1 MYVLV
6 ETANA
11 TSNTFASLVELKE
24 WMIQKDPTLFVAPQ
38 INEIKVKETV
48 LEQLDTLIATLKNKI
63 MGDHVQEQQTT
74 ENTIVESTEVVEED
88 EKEPIVQEHMEGDS
102 SLSRYKDIYNPSK
115 LFNKPMSIPSKYAI
129 AKDVDKWSTQIDTQ
143 FQPVC
148 KNGFSA
154 HEYSIRTFLTT
165 LEPHVSKNK
174 LSEDKGALT
183 GYELG
188 KWFIKTYCTEKEW
201 PEYQLGSAFAVGYE
215 NNRLFLPN
223 AIKYCMYLFVCFP
236 NMMNQSFFSF
246 ERFDCPGGLEEITKL
261 FENQNRLDI
270 FNEMVSA
277 IESPRLVI
285 KHNDYFIGFF
295 YLIYLFSKNAPE
307 NIKSYPWDEL
317 ITKLIIRNIVDSSKN
332 PFIMNRS
339 NQAVFPELKH
349 DILQLCICMFLRSD
363 DKVTVSFK
371 SSELLT
377 YLHEQLDKF
386 LSTVGIL
393 MPTGTT
399 MIGQIIELMKSFIEP
414 KSLVKELKEAGIE
427 TVRKSAGVFYKGVQ
441 ANIEKKDADFTGLI
455 EKYIK
460 KPELGGL
467 TQTIEVYDSPQRT
480 EYTLL

>member
-24 WMIQKDPTLFVAPQ
+24 WMIKKDPTLFVTPE
-38 INEIKVKETV
+38 INEIKVKETI
-48 LEQLDTLIATLKNKI
+48 LEQLDTLVTTLKNKI
-63 MGDHVQEQQTT
+63 IGDNVQEQQTT
-74 ENTIVESTEVVEED
+74 ENTIIESTEDVEED
-88 EKEPIVQEHMEGDS
+88 EKEQVVQEHMEGDS
-102 SLSRYKDIYNPSK
+102 SLARYKDIYNPSK
-115 LFNKPMSIPSKYAI
+115 LYNKPISIPSKYAI

-148 KNGFSA
+148 KDGFSA

-165 LEPHVSKNK
+165 LEPHISKY
-174 LSEDKGALT
+174 T
-183 GYELG
+183 CYENSGMLRGHDLG

-201 PEYQLGSAFAVGYE
+201 PEYQLGTAFAVGYE

-236 NMMNQSFFSF
+236 NMMDNTFFSF
-246 ERFDCPGGLEEITKL
+246 ESCNFPGGLEEITKL
-261 FENQNRLDI
+261 FENYNRLDI

-285 KHNDYFIGFF
+285 KHNDYFLGFF
-295 YLIYLFSKNAPE
+295 YLIHIFRKNAPE

-317 ITKLIIRNIVDSSKN
+317 VTKLIIRNIADSTKN

-349 DILQLCICMFLRSD
+349 DILQLCICMFLHSD

-386 LSTVGIL
+386 VSTVGIL

-414 KSLVKELKEAGIE
+414 KALVKELKQAGIE
-427 TVRKSAGVFYKGVQ
+427 TVRKSAGVFYKGLQ
-441 ANIEKKDADFTGLI
+441 ANAEKKDADFIGLI
-455 EKYIK
+455 EKHMK
-460 KPELGGL
+460 KSELGGVS
-467 TQTIEVYDSPQRT
+467 QMVEAYDSPQRA